1 MPGCQCNAPSL
12 IYEYIFIPLVE
23 FPLLNAP
30 VFHPEM
36 LDHRLP
42 KTAQVYELL
51 RSAII
56 SLRLQPGDV
65 ISEKEL
71 CAQLDISRTPLR
83 EAVLQL
89 ASQKLINIKPNSSTT
104 VSLIKLKDVIEGQI
118 VRESIEYRTVRL
130 AARFY
135 EQDRID
141 PFTTVLLRQKFA
153 SEHRSVDEF
162 YALDEEFHRII
173 CECSGYPNLWRLL
186 NGAKGQLDRVRRM
199 AFPAQNQFEEVIDEH
214 ERIANAI
221 RASDEDAAV
230 EAMRVHID
238 SIFETLKILAEKH
251 PGFFAEDSATITNC
265 DSLEEFKRLYA

>member
-1 MPGCQCNAPSL
+1 M
-12 IYEYIFIPLVE
+12 Y
-23 FPLLNAP
+23 
-30 VFHPEM
+30 
-36 LDHRLP
+36 D
-42 KTAQVYELL
+42 LL
-51 RSAII
+51 RNAII

-65 ISEKEL
+65 INEKEL

-83 EAVLQL
+83 EAILQL

-104 VSLIKLKDVIEGQI
+104 VSLIKLKDVIEGQL

-135 EQDRID
+135 EKDRID
-141 PFTTVLLRQKFA
+141 PFATVLMRQKFA
-153 SEHRSVDEF
+153 SEHGSVDEF

-199 AFPAQNQFEEVIDEH
+199 AFPAQNHFPEVIKEH
-214 ERIANAI
+214 EQIASAI
-221 RASDEDAAV
+221 RASDEEEAV
-230 EAMRVHID
+230 EAMRFHID
-238 SIFETLKILAEKH
+238 SIFETLQILTKKH

-265 DSLEEFKRLYA
+265 DSVEDFKRLYA